1 MNKKKIKHLKENLQI
16 NKNKNMNI
24 KTIQIIKKK
33 IIINK
38 WNVFVNGNKIKF
50 NDNNLKNE
58 IKENINNIEEHD
70 EIKIFKQ

>member
-38 WNVFVNGNKIKF
+38 WNV
-50 NDNNLKNE
+50 LME
-58 IKENINNIEEHD
+58 IK
-70 EIKIFKQ
+70 